1 MNVSG
6 THCLPLGD
14 HTGRL
19 RFLGTLR
26 TILFDVSGSSISKKE
41 TTAGEAAER
50 NGEPGSRSQRLFS
63 LIYSPVISI
72 MWVREQSVTP
82 FKKCWVRLGRCVRSI
97 YLCWRKACKQEI
109 QSVYL
114 KMSNIS
120 SSLDQLGRTAF
131 EAALIFCTFQPPH

>member
-1 MNVSG
+1 MHLGPIVCHWG
-6 THCLPLGD
+6 TTLAA
-14 HTGRL
+14 L
-19 RFLGTLR
+19 RFPGTLR

-63 LIYSPVISI
+63 LVPSPVIST
-72 MWVREQSVTP
+72 MWVREQSVTR
-82 FKKCWVRLGRCVRSI
+82 FKKCWVRLGGCVRSI
-97 YLCWRKACKQEI
+97 YLCWRKACKREI

-120 SSLDQLGRTAF
+120 SSMDQLGRTAF
-131 EAALIFCTFQPPH
+131 EATLIFCTFQPPH